1 LPILSTPQPIYDAPL
16 QFSAYML
23 DLAIAEK
30 LAPMSRLLQLA
41 VQQQPSSVSYQLLN
55 HNNKATFDF
64 ARSCTRHRKTS
75 PALRSR
81 PTPLYAETW
90 LRLKL
95 ANGSRYEPQMRDID
109 GGS

>member
-41 VQQQPSSVSYQLLN
+41 VQQQPSSVNYQLLN